1 MIIDPGDD
9 IEDILAIVRENKLK
23 VKQIV
28 ITTPHRHV
36 GGAMKLRAATGAP
49 ILLNQTTTHC

>member
-28 ITTPHRHV
+28 ITTP
-36 GGAMKLRAATGAP
+36 TS
-49 ILLNQTTTHC
+49 TTSAER